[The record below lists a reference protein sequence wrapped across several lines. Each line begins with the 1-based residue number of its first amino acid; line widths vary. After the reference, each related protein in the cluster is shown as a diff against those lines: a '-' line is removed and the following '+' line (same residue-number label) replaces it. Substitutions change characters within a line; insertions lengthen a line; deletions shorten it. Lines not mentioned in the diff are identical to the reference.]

1 MLNFNGAGEQKE
13 FGGGN
18 GPIPPKSIVKVRMA
32 VREPSDKKRSSIH
45 PMLTISS
52 ADNNNHYLDCEFEV
66 MTGRFAGVKVWQNFI
81 VSGSEKATAISMAFL
96 RAVIEAS
103 RGIDPKDASP
113 LATQARILSDWRD
126 FSGMEFPVM
135 IGVKKPKVGDQ
146 YINNEIMRAITP
158 DKAEYR
164 QVMAG
169 GEIVSD
175 LPIPAIPE
183 GGQSTQQGAPAWGAA
198 QQPAPPTQQS
208 PPPAWAGAQA
218 PPPVQSPPPPQQSSP
233 AGSKKPAWA

>member
-18 GPIPPKSIVKVRMA
+18 GPIPPKSIVKVRMS

-66 MTGRFAGVKVWQNFI
+66 VTGRFAGVKVWQNFI

-113 LATQARILSDWRD
+113 LATQARTLSDWRD

-135 IGVKKPKVGDQ
+135 VGVKKPKVGDQ

-175 LPIPAIPE
+175 LPIPAIPD
-183 GGQSTQQGAPAWGAA
+183 GGQQTQHGAPAWGST
-198 QQPAPPTQQS
+198 TQAS
-208 PPPAWAGAQA
+208 AQA
-218 PPPVQSPPPPQQSSP
+218 PSQAPAWSGAPAPPPPQQSAP
-233 AGSKKPAWA
+233 AGGKKPAWA